1 MKKYIILLTT
11 AAVFAASCSNFLKEE
26 MVSTITQD
34 YFDTEQGLEQ
44 LVVNTYQALRFKYG
58 WLDGL
63 YNFEMGTDIG
73 FTGNND
79 CNIYSSNQWRG
90 SGATMYINDLFGVWT
105 QNTHVIGGYPNVNGC
120 NRAIEAIRE
129 GKAQGKFASDPEYAA
144 QRLSEALFNRAWW
157 YYLFTTQL
165 GDVYMSLKSNN
176 TVPASSSAVKSGS
189 KDIYAQI
196 IGDLR
201 YAFDNLPETPTEKG
215 RHTKYTAAHFLAKLY
230 LQRAQGAQYENSSK
244 THLKMLFKGNVPTD
258 LDSSVYFAGYV
269 ISGPFSLE
277 PNYRSLFD
285 VKIGDY
291 SNENSPEIILA
302 AGYGTTDGNNGRYA
316 MRSQGYFTATYM
328 NANWGLPDRTWTY
341 GSNNTG
347 FRPTDFGYDV
357 FTNKLADS
365 RFEKSFRVEYE
376 AVRMSGTSTGATET
390 PYGSYEASNS
400 SNATVVWT
408 EDKASYFNQNILP
421 SYKRPSWE
429 SRTATAGDHK
439 TGTGDIGLCFVENTK
454 ATAITRRVA
463 EAQPY
468 SGLWI
473 RWIYDEDLN
482 AYYYRPSPLT
492 VSTTSGG
499 GYNSSDSDPAA
510 ATFNGLESPSN
521 TLPCSKKHIDPN
533 RAPNTNAE
541 YGTRDVAIFRLAETY
556 LIRAEAY
563 GRKGSWNEA
572 IADLN
577 TVRSRAAYKAG
588 ETRAEVIARLYP
600 GSENLPQAEREYPY
614 EVTADKAAD
623 MQVDATYWDGSS
635 AASQAELYP
644 GENTTGMDDQLF
656 RFVNFIH
663 NEYAREMN
671 SEYTYIEV
679 VHHAGTQ
686 ADRIRWHQQ
695 MAAPSSYAHWDVA
708 DNVSG
713 TRGQTGRGKGSFQD
727 FHTFRP
733 FPQTFLDLLT
743 DENNVPLSGDAKAA
757 YQNPGYN

>member
-1 MKKYIILLTT
+1 MKKYIILLIT
-11 AAVFAASCSNFLKEE
+11 AAVFAASCSDFLKEE
-26 MVSTITQD
+26 MVATITQD

-44 LVVNTYQALRFKYG
+44 LVVNTYQALRFKYS
-58 WLDGL
+58 WQDGL

-90 SGATMYINDLFGVWT
+90 SGATMYINDLFGTW
-105 QNTHVIGGYPNVNGC
+105 QQGTHVIGGYPNINGC

-129 GKAQGKFASDPEYAA
+129 GKAQGKFATDPEYAA
-144 QRLSEALFNRAWW
+144 QRMSEALFNRAWW
-157 YYLFTTQL
+157 YYLLTTQL

-176 TVPASSSAVKSGS
+176 TVPANSSAVKTSS

-201 YAFDNLPETPTEKG
+201 YAFDNLPPAATEKG

-269 ISGPFSLE
+269 INGPFELE
-277 PNYRSLFD
+277 PNYWSLFD
-285 VKIGDY
+285 VKLGDY
-291 SNENSPEIILA
+291 SNENSREIILA
-302 AGYGTTDGNNGRYA
+302 AGYGGTDGNNGRYG
-316 MRSQGYFTATYM
+316 MRGQGYFTASYM

-376 AVRMSGTSTGATET
+376 AVRMSGTSTGATEL

-400 SNATVVWT
+400 SNVTVVWT
-408 EDKASYFNQNILP
+408 DDKASYFNTNILP
-421 SYKRPSWE
+421 SYKRPSWDN
-429 SRTATAGDHK
+429 RTAVAGDRK

-454 ATAITRRVA
+454 ATAISRRLA
-463 EAQPY
+463 ESQPY

-482 AYYYRPSPLT
+482 AYYYRPSPLN
-492 VSTTSGG
+492 VSNTSGG
-499 GYNSSDSDPAA
+499 GYNSSATDPTA
-510 ATFNGLESPSN
+510 ATFYGLESPSN
-521 TLPCSKKHIDPN
+521 ILPCSKKHIDPN

-563 GRKGSWNEA
+563 GRKGDWSNA

-588 ETRAEVIARLYP
+588 EPRAEVIARLYP
-600 GSENLPQAEREYPY
+600 GSENLPTSEREYPY
-614 EVTADKAAD
+614 TVTADKTTD
-623 MQVDATYWDGSS
+623 MQVSASYWDGSS
-635 AASQAELYP
+635 PESQAELYP
-644 GENTTGMDDQLF
+644 GENTTGMDEQLF
-656 RFVNFIH
+656 RFVNFIQ

-679 VHHAGTQ
+679 IHHAGTQ

-695 MAAPSSYAHWDVA
+695 MAAPSSYTHWDAA

-713 TRGQTGRGKGSFQD
+713 SRGQTGRGKGGFED

>member
-1 MKKYIILLTT
+1 MLT
-11 AAVFAASCSNFLKEE
+11 AACSDDFLKEE
-26 MVSTITQD
+26 MVATITQD

-44 LVVNTYQALRFKYG
+44 LVVDTYQALRFKYN

-73 FTGNND
+73 FTGTND

-90 SGATMYINDLFGVWT
+90 SGATMYVNDLFGTWQ
-105 QNTHVIGGYPNVNGC
+105 QNSHVIGAYPNINGC
-120 NRAIEAIRE
+120 NRAVEAIRE
-129 GKAQGKFASDPEYAA
+129 GKAQGRFASDPAYAA
-144 QRLSEALFNRAWW
+144 QKLSEVLFNRSWW
-157 YYLFTTQL
+157 YYLLTTQL

-176 TVPASSSAVKSGS
+176 TVPANSSAVKTSS

-201 YAFDNLPETPTEKG
+201 YAFENLPTAATERG
-215 RHTKYTAAHFLAKLY
+215 RHTQYSAAHFLAKLY
-230 LQRAQGAQYENSSK
+230 LQRAQGAQYENSDK
-244 THLKMLFKGNVPTD
+244 DHLKMLFKGNVSTD
-258 LDSSVYFAGYV
+258 LDSAVWFASYV
-269 ISGPFSLE
+269 INGPFALE
-277 PNYRSLFD
+277 GNYWGLFD

-291 SNENSPEIILA
+291 KNEDSREIILA
-302 AGYGTTDGNNGRYA
+302 AGYGPVDGNNGRYG
-316 MRSQGYFTATYM
+316 MRGQGYFTATY
-328 NANWGLPDRTWTY
+328 AVSEYGLPDRTWTY

-376 AVRMSGTSTGATET
+376 AVRMSGNSTGATEL
-390 PYGSYEASNS
+390 PYGSYAASNTA
-400 SNATVVWT
+400 NATVVWT
-408 EDKASYFNQNILP
+408 APKAGKFNSDILP
-421 SYKRPSWE
+421 TYKRPSWE
-429 SRTATAGDHK
+429 NRTAAASDHK

-454 ATAITRRVA
+454 ATAISRSVA

-468 SGLWI
+468 SGLWV
-473 RWIYDEDLN
+473 RWIYDEDLG
-482 AYYYRPSPLT
+482 AYYYRSSPLT
-492 VSTTSGG
+492 TSATSGG
-499 GYNSSDSDPAA
+499 GYNVPDATSAVT
-510 ATFNGLESPSN
+510 ATFYGLESPSN

-563 GRKGSWNEA
+563 GRKGQWSDA
-572 IADLN
+572 IADVN
-577 TVRSRAAYKAG
+577 TVRARAAYKAG

-600 GSENLPQAEREYPY
+600 GAENLQQTEREYPY
-614 EVTADKAAD
+614 TVASDKTSD
-623 MQVDATYWDGSS
+623 MQIDASYWDGSS
-635 AASQAELYP
+635 ANSTAEMYP
-644 GENTTGMDDQLF
+644 AENTTGMDGSLF

-679 VHHAGTQ
+679 IHHAGTQ
-686 ADRIRWHQQ
+686 ADRIRAHQQ
-695 MAAPSSYAHWDVA
+695 MAAPAGYANWEA
-708 DNVSG
+708 GDNVSG
-713 TRGQTGRGKGSFQD
+713 GRGPTGTGKGSFQN

-743 DENNVPLSGDAKAA
+743 DENNIPLSGTAKAE